1 MNFFSVG
8 SYWSL
13 YTLKHF
19 SEFSDNQ
26 TVPNKYVY
34 KFCYIIYQPSYA
46 YTDKYTICVVF
57 TEQVTGKKVISLKE
71 GLTIWI
77 LPYEELYIFSD
88 LHILKLCIIY
98 LEI

>member
-13 YTLKHF
+13 YALKHF
-19 SEFSDNQ
+19 SEFTDNQ

-34 KFCYIIYQPSYA
+34 RFYYIIYQPSYA

-57 TEQVTGKKVISLKE
+57 TEEVTGKKVISLKE

-77 LPYEELYIFSD
+77 LP
-88 LHILKLCIIY
+88 
-98 LEI
+98 

>member
-46 YTDKYTICVVF
+46 YTDKYTIMCGIYW
-57 TEQVTGKKVISLKE
+57 TSHGEKGYIS
-71 GLTIWI
+71 
-77 LPYEELYIFSD
+77 
-88 LHILKLCIIY
+88 
-98 LEI
+98 